1 MCDVRHGEDGVVA
14 LKRTGFGD
22 AGLGKQ
28 RDGRF

>member
-1 MCDVRHGEDGVVA
+1 MRHGEDGVVA
-14 LKRTGFGD
+14 LMRTGFGD